1 VNRLRTDADKYS
13 LESYRRRQEGKG
25 LMKSTGAV
33 GGQIRQQSRPLGHAS
48 LTEDEK
54 AILTWNHERRLKE
67 FQKVNEDIDK
77 EILDTKLKYFETI
90 TLDKGELPDIL
101 KLNPTLSWE
110 KVRDMFLNGP
120 LDGYTSTPS
129 FHGLAD
135 ISYPEHFWK
144 AIVENERE
152 KLITS

>member
-1 VNRLRTDADKYS
+1 MRNEIAAHKATGTIGTKRKQEGREPMTS
-13 LESYRRRQEGKG
+13 TGTGSGRIRRQN
-25 LMKSTGAV
+25 
-33 GGQIRQQSRPLGHAS
+33 RRLGYAS

-54 AILTWNHERRLKE
+54 AILSWNRARRLKE
-67 FQKVNEDIDK
+67 FQKVNEGIDK
-77 EILDTKLKYFETI
+77 QVLDTKLKYLETI
-90 TLDKGELPDIL
+90 TLDKGELLDIL

-110 KVRDMFLNGP
+110 KVRDMFLAGP

-135 ISYPEHFWK
+135 IDYPEHFWK